1 MLTESFINDG
11 ILNMTPHAINIITEI
26 GTVTIEPSGFT
37 IRVSQS
43 TVSSGSLVVDEGIIP
58 LSATEFSD
66 EILIVDSNGATVSF
80 EQPLW
85 FENIIV
91 SRIAASALAAAGH
104 TDINCFVPNEM
115 VRDDSGRII
124 GCRSL
129 TQVL

>member
-11 ILNMTPHAINIITEI
+11 IINMTPHPINVITDI
-26 GTVTIEPSGFT
+26 GTVTIEPSGFS

-43 TVSSGSLVVDEGIIP
+43 TVSAGSLVVDEGIIP

-66 EILIVDSNGATVSF
+66 EIVIVDSEGGIIPI
-80 EQPLW
+80 EQAW
-85 FENIIV
+85 FTNAIV
-91 SRIAASALAAAGH
+91 SRIAASALTAAGH

-129 TQVL
+129 TQV

>member
-11 ILNMTPHAINIITEI
+11 IINMTPHPINIITEI
-26 GTVTIEPSGFT
+26 GTVTIEPSGFS

-58 LSATEFSD
+58 LSATQFSD
-66 EILIVDSNGATVSF
+66 EIVIVDSEGGIIPI
-80 EQPLW
+80 EQAW
-85 FENIIV
+85 FTNAIV

-124 GCRSL
+124 GCGSL
-129 TQVL
+129 TQV

>member
-11 ILNMTPHAINIITEI
+11 IINMTPHPINVITDI
-26 GTVTIEPSGFT
+26 GTVTIEPSGFA

-43 TVSSGSLVVDEGIIP
+43 TVSAGSLVVDEGIIP
-58 LSATEFSD
+58 LSATQFSE
-66 EILIVDSNGATVSF
+66 EIVIVDSEGGIIPI
-80 EQPLW
+80 EQAW
-85 FENIIV
+85 FTNAIV
-91 SRIAASALAAAGH
+91 SRIAASALAAVAGH

-129 TQVL
+129 TQVF